1 MMRRRRRPIARTAI
15 VGGAAYAGGKHM
27 ANKKNAEEARLE
39 DLEAQTAANAQAMA
53 GQAAPP
59 PPPPPAAAPAGGG
72 DRIEQLKQLGELHAN
87 GILTDEEFAAE
98 KAKIL
103 NG

>member
-1 MMRRRRRPIARTAI
+1 MMRRRRPIARTAV
-15 VGGAAYAGGKHM
+15 VGGAAYAGGKHK
-27 ANKKNAEEARLE
+27 AKKQAEEEARLQN
-39 DLEAQTAANAQAMA
+39 LEAQAAANAQAA
-53 GQAAPP
+53 AAPP
-59 PPPPPAAAPAGGG
+59 PAPPEPSGAGT
-72 DRIEQLKQLGELHAN
+72 DDKIEQLKKLGELHSS